1 MGTGLTGF
9 GERKR
14 QAFQQYEE
22 GNYEESYALC
32 IVLLGENQEPQVEV
46 LAATN
51 LFNLGRL
58 EEAELHFRDLARKMP
73 DSSHVHG
80 FLGKVLREKG
90 DDGAVAEFSTA
101 VRLDPDNQDAL
112 RNYIKCLVDTR
123 DYRRSLPAQRRLA
136 THSRR
141 EDDCRD
147 LIATLIAV
155 GEGAEALDQY
165 QKFPSLK
172 ANADPLFIDALIA
185 AGEFVKAG
193 EAASAEFERSGTREF
208 LRKYLAVLSR
218 YNVDQA
224 LSGYRDAC
232 MMGTDHGIAKDYV
245 NLLISVRE
253 NEEALRMCRA
263 LVTDNKDPDSEL
275 RLIECRLLAGLGKK
289 EEARSTYEEL
299 IRSGIGSAGTDATL
313 RDALPLYREF
323 LLTYYPK
330 NETLKTFT
338 SVVSPGANPVCLYE
352 TGNLYEQ
359 LGDTTEA
366 RGWFYRAYRSDF
378 LTGGLE
384 YASFLARHKEW
395 RECEKVMLYILSNIK
410 RSQDI
415 VRVAQVTTGG
425 NMIHHT
431 PRLLFR
437 LIERLEERRDKLPA
451 EGLEFLAVAYLVAG
465 TNAISE
471 GNYPACK
478 RYCLQGIDIL
488 PAYSTCITTADFVA
502 VLGRCKE
509 RAIVDL
515 PVMGDAEGSAGIPAR
530 EMPQVRISGL
540 EPQEEK
546 ILEFLKLHR
555 NPSETDLRKLLGT
568 RRVTGIMNRLIAKSV
583 AQGVRHVAKRGSG
596 EQGEIYEYTGG

>member
-1 MGTGLTGF
+1 MTGF
-9 GERKR
+9 SERKR
-14 QAFQQYEE
+14 QAFQLFEE
-22 GNYEESYALC
+22 GNYEGSYAMC
-32 IVLLGENQEPQVEV
+32 MVLMGENQEPQVEV

-58 EEAELHFRDLARKMP
+58 DEAELHFRDLARKMP

-80 FLGKVLREKG
+80 FLGKVLQIKG

-112 RNYIKCLVDTR
+112 RNYVKCLVDAR

-136 THSRR
+136 ERSRR
-141 EDDCRD
+141 DDDCRD

-155 GEGAEALDQY
+155 GEGAEALEQY

-172 ANADPLFIDALIA
+172 ANVDPLFIDALIT
-185 AGEFVKAG
+185 AGDFAKAG
-193 EAASAEFERSGTREF
+193 DAASAEFERSGNREF

-218 YNVDQA
+218 YNVALA

-232 MMGTDHGIAKDYV
+232 MMGADHDIAKDYI
-245 NLLISVRE
+245 NLLISVRD
-253 NEEALRMCRA
+253 NDDALLMCRA
-263 LVTDNKDPDSEL
+263 LVKDNTGIDSEI
-275 RLIECRLLAGLGKK
+275 RLIECRLLAGLGNK
-289 EEARSTYEEL
+289 EQAKSTYEEL
-299 IRSGIGSAGTDATL
+299 IRSAIGSTGTDATL
-313 RDALPLYREF
+313 RESLPLYHEF

-330 NETLKTFT
+330 NETLKIFL

-359 LGDTTEA
+359 LGDITEA
-366 RGWFYRAYRSDF
+366 RGWYYRAYRSDF

-384 YASFLARHKEW
+384 YATFLARHKEW

-410 RSQDI
+410 RTQDI

-431 PRLLFR
+431 LRLLFR

-465 TNAISE
+465 TNAIGE
-471 GNYPACK
+471 GDYSACK
-478 RYCLQGIDIL
+478 RYCLQGLDIL
-488 PAYSTCITTADFVA
+488 PAYSTCIATADFVA

-515 PVMGDAEGSAGIPAR
+515 PVMDDTERAAGISVR
-530 EMPQVRISGL
+530 EVPLVRISGL

-555 NPSETDLRKLLGT
+555 KASETDLRKLLGT

-583 AQGVRHVAKRGSG
+583 AQGVRLVAKRGNG
-596 EQGEIYEYTGG
+596 EQGEIYEYTGT

>member
-1 MGTGLTGF
+1 MTGF
-9 GERKR
+9 GEKKR
-14 QAFQQYEE
+14 QAFQLFEDGDYD
-22 GNYEESYALC
+22 GSYTTC
-32 IVLLGENQEPQVEV
+32 MTILGGSQEPQVEV

-51 LFNLGRL
+51 LFYLGRL

-90 DDGAVAEFSTA
+90 DEGAVAEFSAA

-112 RNYIKCLVDTR
+112 RNYTKCLVDGR

-136 THSRR
+136 EHSRR

-155 GEGAEALDQY
+155 GEGVEALDQY
-165 QKFPSLK
+165 QRFPSLK
-172 ANADPLFIDALIA
+172 ANADPLYIDALIA
-185 AGEFVKAG
+185 AGEFAKAG
-193 EAASAEFERSGTREF
+193 DAASAEFERSGNREF
-208 LRKYLAVLSR
+208 LRKYLGVLSR
-218 YNVDQA
+218 CNVALA

-232 MMGTDHGIAKDYV
+232 MMEADHGIAKDFI
-245 NLLISVRE
+245 NLLISVRD
-253 NEEALRMCRA
+253 NDEALRMCRA
-263 LVTDNKDPDSEL
+263 LVTNDKDTDSSI
-275 RLIECRLLAGLGKK
+275 RLIECRLLAGLGLK

-299 IRSGIGSAGTDATL
+299 IRSGIGSAGSDALL

-330 NETLKTFT
+330 SETIKIFT

-359 LGDTTEA
+359 LGDGTEA
-366 RGWFYRAYRSDF
+366 RGWYYRAYRSDF

-384 YASFLARHKEW
+384 YAAFLARHKEW

-415 VRVAQVTTGG
+415 IRVAQVTTGG
-425 NMIHHT
+425 NLIHHT

-451 EGLEFLAVAYLVAG
+451 DGLEFLAVAYLVAG
-465 TNAISE
+465 TNAIGE
-471 GNYPACK
+471 GNYSACK
-478 RYCLQGIDIL
+478 RYCLQGLDIL
-488 PAYSTCITTADFVA
+488 PAYSTCIATADFVA

-515 PVMGDAEGSAGIPAR
+515 PVMDDAEGAAGISVR
-530 EMPQVRISGL
+530 ESPQVRISGL

-555 NPSETDLRKLLGT
+555 KASETDLRKLLGT

>member
-1 MGTGLTGF
+1 
-9 GERKR
+9 
-14 QAFQQYEE
+14 
-22 GNYEESYALC
+22 
-32 IVLLGENQEPQVEV
+32 
-46 LAATN
+46 
-51 LFNLGRL
+51 
-58 EEAELHFRDLARKMP
+58 MP

-80 FLGKVLREKG
+80 FLGKVLLEKG
-90 DDGAVAEFSTA
+90 DEGAVAEFSAA

-112 RNYIKCLVDTR
+112 RNFVTCLIEAR
-123 DYRRSLPAQRRLA
+123 DFRRSLPAQRRLA
-136 THSRR
+136 ERSRR

-147 LIATLIAV
+147 LVATLIAV
-155 GEGAEALDQY
+155 GEGNEALDQY

-172 ANADPLFIDALIA
+172 ANDDPLFIDALIT
-185 AGEFVKAG
+185 AGEFAKAG
-193 EAASAEFERSGTREF
+193 DAASAEFERSGNREF

-218 YNVDQA
+218 VNVPLA

-232 MMGTDHGIAKDYV
+232 MMGTDHGIASDYI
-245 NLLISVRE
+245 NLLVSVRDYD
-253 NEEALRMCRA
+253 EALRICRA
-263 LVTDNKDPDSEL
+263 LATGNKGTDIAIQL
-275 RLIECRLLAGLGKK
+275 TECRLLAELGRK
-289 EEARSTYEEL
+289 EQAKSAYEEL
-299 IRSGIGSAGTDATL
+299 IRSAIGSAGTDATL
-313 RDALPLYREF
+313 REALPLYRGF

-359 LGDTTEA
+359 LGDITEA
-366 RGWFYRAYRSDF
+366 RGWYYRAYRSDY

-384 YASFLARHKEW
+384 YATFLARHKEW

-410 RSQDI
+410 RTQDI

-425 NMIHHT
+425 NMIHQT

-465 TNAISE
+465 TNAIGE
-471 GNYPACK
+471 GNYSACK
-478 RYCLQGIDIL
+478 RYCLQGLDIL
-488 PAYSTCITTADFVA
+488 PAYSTCIATADFVA

-509 RAIVDL
+509 RAIVDM
-515 PVMGDAEGSAGIPAR
+515 PVMDDAGMTAVIPLR
-530 EMPQVRISGL
+530 EVPQARISGL

-555 NPSETDLRKLLGT
+555 KVNEADLRKLLGT
-568 RRVTGIMNRLIAKSV
+568 RRVTGIMNKLIAKSI
-583 AQGVRHVAKRGSG
+583 AQGLRVIAKRGSG
-596 EQGEIYEYTGG
+596 EQGEIYEYTGS

>member
-1 MGTGLTGF
+1 MTGL

-14 QAFQQYEE
+14 QAFQLFEE
-22 GNYEESYALC
+22 GAYGESYAMC
-32 IVLLGENQEPQVEV
+32 MVILGEDQEPQVEV
-46 LAATN
+46 LAATD
-51 LFNLGRL
+51 LFYLGRL

-73 DSSHVHG
+73 GSSHVHG
-80 FLGKVLREKG
+80 FLGKVLLKKG
-90 DDGAVAEFSTA
+90 DEGAVAEFSTA

-112 RNYIKCLVDTR
+112 RNYAKCLVDAG

-136 THSRR
+136 ERSRR

-147 LIATLIAV
+147 LVATLIAV

-172 ANADPLFIDALIA
+172 ANVDPLFIDALIT
-185 AGEFVKAG
+185 AGEFAKAG
-193 EAASAEFERSGTREF
+193 DAASAEFERSGNREF

-218 YNVDQA
+218 YNVA
-224 LSGYRDAC
+224 LALLGYRDAC
-232 MMGTDHGIAKDYV
+232 MMEADHGIAKDYI
-245 NLLISVRE
+245 NLLISVRDDE
-253 NEEALRMCRA
+253 GALRMCRA
-263 LVTDNKDPDSEL
+263 LATDNKGTDVAIC
-275 RLIECRLLAGLGKK
+275 LIECRLLARLGKK
-289 EEARSTYEEL
+289 ELATATYEEL
-299 IRSGIGSAGTDATL
+299 VRSGIGSTGTDASL
-313 RDALPLYREF
+313 RDVLPLYREF

-330 NETLKTFT
+330 SECLKIFT
-338 SVVSPGANPVCLYE
+338 SVVSAGANPVCLYE
-352 TGNLYEQ
+352 TGYLYEQ
-359 LGDTTEA
+359 LGDVTEA
-366 RGWFYRAYRSDF
+366 RGWFYRAYRCDF

-384 YASFLARHKEW
+384 YATFLARHKEW

-437 LIERLEERRDKLPA
+437 LIERLEERQDKLPA

-465 TNAISE
+465 TTAIGE
-471 GNYPACK
+471 GNYSACK
-478 RYCLQGIDIL
+478 RYCLQGLDIL
-488 PAYSTCITTADFVA
+488 PAYSTCIATADFVA

-515 PVMGDAEGSAGIPAR
+515 PVMNDAEGAAGISAG
-530 EMPQVRISGL
+530 EVPQVRISGL
-540 EPQEEK
+540 DPQEEK
-546 ILEFLKLHR
+546 ILVFLKLHR
-555 NPSETDLRKLLGT
+555 RASEADLRKLLGT

-583 AQGVRHVAKRGSG
+583 AQGVRLVAKRGNG

>member
-1 MGTGLTGF
+1 MTTF
-9 GERKR
+9 SDRKR
-14 QAFQQYEE
+14 QVFQLFEE
-22 GNYEESYALC
+22 GNYAESYATCQALMA
-32 IVLLGENQEPQVEV
+32 ESQEPQVEV

-51 LFNLGRL
+51 LFYLGRL

-90 DDGAVAEFSTA
+90 DEGAVAEFSIA

-112 RNYIKCLVDTR
+112 RNYVKCLVEAR
-123 DYRRSLPAQRRLA
+123 DFRRSLPAQRRLA
-136 THSRR
+136 EHSHR

-172 ANADPLFIDALIA
+172 ANEDPLIIDALTA

-193 EAASAEFERSGTREF
+193 EAASAGFERTGNREY

-218 YNVDQA
+218 YNISEA

-232 MMGTDHGIAKDYV
+232 MMGADPGIAKDYI
-245 NLLISVRE
+245 NLLISARDYD
-253 NEEALRMCRA
+253 EALRMCRA
-263 LVTDNKDPDSEL
+263 LVKNDKDTDAAI
-275 RLIECRLLAGLGKK
+275 RLIECRMLAELGKK
-289 EEARSTYEEL
+289 DQAKATYEEL
-299 IRSGIGSAGTDATL
+299 IRSGISSAGTDASL
-313 RDALPLYREF
+313 REALPQYREF
-323 LLTYYPK
+323 LLTYFPK
-330 NETLKTFT
+330 DETLKTFT

-352 TGNLYEQ
+352 TGNLFEQ
-359 LGDTTEA
+359 LGDVTEA
-366 RGWFYRAYRSDF
+366 RGWYYRAYRSDF
-378 LTGGLE
+378 LAGGLE
-384 YASFLARHKEW
+384 YAKFLARHKEW

-410 RSQDI
+410 RTVDI
-415 VRVAQVTTGG
+415 VRVAQVTTGD
-425 NMIHHT
+425 NLIHHT

-437 LIERLEERRDKLPA
+437 LIERLEERRDKLSA
-451 EGLEFLAVAYLVAG
+451 DGLEFLAVAYLVAG
-465 TNAISE
+465 TNAIGE
-471 GNYPACK
+471 GNYSACK
-478 RYCLQGIDIL
+478 RYCLQGLDIL
-488 PAYSTCITTADFVA
+488 PAYSTCIDTADFVA

-515 PVMGDAEGSAGIPAR
+515 PVMGEAGGEAGISAR
-530 EMPQVRISGL
+530 EIPQVRISGL

-555 NPSETDLRKLLGT
+555 QASEADLRKLLGT
-568 RRVTGIMNRLIAKSV
+568 RRVTGIMNKMIAKSV
-583 AQGVRHVAKRGSG
+583 AQGVRLVAKKGSG
-596 EQGEIYEYTGG
+596 EQGEIYEYTGT

>member
-1 MGTGLTGF
+1 MTGF

-14 QAFQQYEE
+14 QAFQLFED
-22 GNYEESYALC
+22 GNYDGSYATC
-32 IVLLGENQEPQVEV
+32 MALLGEDQEPQVEV

-51 LFNLGRL
+51 LFYLGRL

-90 DDGAVAEFSTA
+90 DEGAVAEFSTA

-112 RNYIKCLVDTR
+112 RNYAKCLIDAR

-141 EDDCRD
+141 DDDCRD

-155 GEGAEALDQY
+155 GEGIEALDQY

-172 ANADPLFIDALIA
+172 ANVDPLFIDALIA
-185 AGEFVKAG
+185 AGEFAKAG
-193 EAASAEFERSGTREF
+193 DAASAEFERSGNREF

-218 YNVDQA
+218 YNVAHA

-232 MMGTDHGIAKDYV
+232 MMGADYGIAKDYI
-245 NLLISVRE
+245 NLLISVRD
-253 NEEALRMCRA
+253 NDEALRMCRE
-263 LVTDNKDPDSEL
+263 LVTNDKDTDSSV
-275 RLIECRLLAGLGKK
+275 RLIECRLLVGLGKK
-289 EEARSTYEEL
+289 EEAKSTYEEL
-299 IRSGIGSAGTDATL
+299 IRSGIGSAGSDALL

-359 LGDTTEA
+359 LGDVTEA
-366 RGWFYRAYRSDF
+366 RGWYYRAYRSDF

-410 RSQDI
+410 RSRDI
-415 VRVAQVTTGG
+415 VRVAQITTGG

-431 PRLLFR
+431 PRLLFS

-465 TNAISE
+465 TNAIGE

-478 RYCLQGIDIL
+478 RYCLQGLDIL
-488 PAYSTCITTADFVA
+488 PAYSTCIATADFIA

-509 RAIVDL
+509 RAIVDQ
-515 PVMGDAEGSAGIPAR
+515 PVMDDPEGAAGISIRDVPI
-530 EMPQVRISGL
+530 VRISGL

-555 NPSETDLRKLLGT
+555 KASETDLRKLLGT
-568 RRVTGIMNRLIAKSV
+568 RRVTGIMNKLIAKSV

>member
-1 MGTGLTGF
+1 MTGF
-9 GERKR
+9 SERKR
-14 QAFQQYEE
+14 QAFQLFEDGKYD
-22 GNYEESYALC
+22 ESYSLC
-32 IVLLGENQEPQVEV
+32 GVLMGENQEPQLEV

-80 FLGKVLREKG
+80 FLGRVLREKG
-90 DDGAVAEFSTA
+90 DEGAVAEFSTA

-112 RNYIKCLVDTR
+112 RNYVKCLVDAR

-136 THSRR
+136 ERSRR

-147 LIATLIAV
+147 LILTLIAV

-165 QKFPSLK
+165 QRFPSLK
-172 ANADPLFIDALIA
+172 ANADPVFIDALIA
-185 AGEFVKAG
+185 AGEFAKAAD
-193 EAASAEFERSGTREF
+193 AASAEFERSGNREF
-208 LRKYLAVLSR
+208 LRKHLAVLAR
-218 YNVDQA
+218 FNTGLA

-232 MMGTDHGIAKDYV
+232 MMGADYGIAMDYI
-245 NLLISVRE
+245 NLLISVRDYGG
-253 NEEALRMCRA
+253 ALRICRA
-263 LVTDNKDPDSEL
+263 LAPDTTEKGIAV
-275 RLIECRLLAGLGKK
+275 RVIECRLLSDIGNREQAK
-289 EEARSTYEEL
+289 SCYEEL
-299 IRSGIGSAGTDATL
+299 IRSAVGTTGTDATL
-313 RDALPLYREF
+313 KDILPRYREF

-330 NETLKTFT
+330 DETIRTFT
-338 SVVSPGANPVCLYE
+338 TVVSPGANPVCLYE
-352 TGNLYEQ
+352 TGSLYEQ
-359 LGDTTEA
+359 LGDITEA
-366 RGWFYRAYRSDF
+366 RGWYYRAYRSDF

-384 YASFLARHKEW
+384 YAKFLASHNEW
-395 RECEKVMLYILSNIK
+395 RECEKVMLYILSSIR

-425 NMIHHT
+425 SMIHQT

-437 LIERLEERRDKLPA
+437 LIERLEEHRDKLSA

-465 TNAISE
+465 TNAIGE

-478 RYCLQGIDIL
+478 RYCLKGIDIL
-488 PAYSTCITTADFVA
+488 PAYSTCIATADFVA

-515 PVMGDAEGSAGIPAR
+515 PVMDDEGVTRGSSTR
-530 EMPQVRISGL
+530 EVVQVRISGL
-540 EPQEEK
+540 DPQEEK

-555 NPSETDLRKLLGT
+555 RTSEADLRKLLGT

-583 AQGVRHVAKRGSG
+583 AQGMRVVVKKGSG
-596 EQGEIYEYTGG
+596 EQGEMYEYAGG

>member
-1 MGTGLTGF
+1 LRDF

-14 QAFQQYEE
+14 HAFELFE
-22 GNYEESYALC
+22 NGNYEESYAVC
-32 IVLLGENQEPQVEV
+32 MALLGENQEPQIEV

-73 DSSHVHG
+73 DSSYVHG
-80 FLGKVLREKG
+80 FLGKVLLEKG
-90 DDGAVAEFSTA
+90 DEGAVAEFSAA

-112 RNYIKCLVDTR
+112 RNFVKCLIEAR
-123 DYRRSLPAQRRLA
+123 DFRRSLPAQRRLA
-136 THSRR
+136 ERSRR

-147 LIATLIAV
+147 LVATLIAV
-155 GEGAEALDQY
+155 GEGNEALDQY

-172 ANADPLFIDALIA
+172 ANDDPLFIDALIT
-185 AGEFVKAG
+185 AGEFAKAG
-193 EAASAEFERSGTREF
+193 DAASAEFERSGNREF

-218 YNVDQA
+218 INVPLA

-232 MMGTDHGIAKDYV
+232 MMGADHGIASDYINFLV
-245 NLLISVRE
+245 SVRDYD
-253 NEEALRMCRA
+253 EALRICRA
-263 LVTDNKDPDSEL
+263 LPTGNKSTDIAI
-275 RLIECRLLAGLGKK
+275 RLIECRLLAELGRK
-289 EEARSTYEEL
+289 EQAKSAYEEL
-299 IRSGIGSAGTDATL
+299 IRSAIGSTGTDASL
-313 RDALPLYREF
+313 REALPLYRGF

-359 LGDTTEA
+359 LGDVTEA
-366 RGWFYRAYRSDF
+366 RGWYYRAYRSDF

-384 YASFLARHKEW
+384 YATFLARHKEW

-410 RSQDI
+410 RTQDI

-465 TNAISE
+465 TNAIGE
-471 GNYPACK
+471 GNYSACK
-478 RYCLQGIDIL
+478 RYCLQGLDIL
-488 PAYSTCITTADFVA
+488 PAYSTCIATADFVA

-509 RAIVDL
+509 RAIVDM
-515 PVMGDAEGSAGIPAR
+515 PVMDDAGMTTVIPLREVPQAR
-530 EMPQVRISGL
+530 LSGL

-555 NPSETDLRKLLGT
+555 KVNEADLRKLLGT
-568 RRVTGIMNRLIAKSV
+568 RRVTGIMNKLIAKSV
-583 AQGVRHVAKRGSG
+583 AQGLRVIAKRGSG
-596 EQGEIYEYTGG
+596 EQGEIYEYTGS